1 MSRADRPQVRS
12 SLSFQGP
19 LAKLVIA
26 PPCHGGGHGSESRRG
41 RSRTHVPRSQYGRI
55 EYAGDPCETVD
66 AYAAE
71 GRNAKAHTDSM
82 RFR

>member
-26 PPCHGGGHGSESRRG
+26 PPCHGGGHGFESRRS
-41 RSRTHVPRSQYGRI
+41 RVRTHAPHLEYDRI